1 MTNTS
6 HKVESAHAVRDGLI
20 FGVVAYALWGVFP
33 IYLKAVSDAS
43 ATEILAHR
51 IFWSVP
57 FGAVL
62 IALRKQWG
70 EVFTAFKTPR
80 VLALLG
86 VSAVAIAGNWLI
98 YVWSVNNDRILEA
111 SLGYYINPL
120 MYVAA
125 GVFIMGERLRLAQI
139 IAVALAALGVL
150 VLTFGAGV
158 FPWVSIS
165 LAILFTLYGYL
176 RKTTP
181 VGAMP
186 GLFVETTLLSPLA
199 LIYFL
204 WLMSAGTAVYLN
216 QSLEMDILLVLAGP
230 VTVVP
235 LVHLSHLSAQV
246 QEALL
251 GTVAQSKWK
260 FHQVICWLGCC
271 HYCQHLWRHQWGRLI
286 LEHVV
291 RGLNHSLQ
299 FLFSSQASF
308 SSTQE
313 RCSICL
319 GRQGS
324 LWLPFL
330 VANPVPP
337 NFGRRKK
344 GCLHLPFCWHCF
356 RR

>member
-235 LVHLSHLSAQV
+235 LVLFALSARR
-246 QEALL
+246 LRL
-251 GTVAQSKWK
+251 STVGFLQY
-260 FHQVICWLGCC
+260 IGPT
-271 HYCQHLWRHQWGRLI
+271 
-286 LEHVV
+286 
-291 RGLNHSLQ
+291 LQ
-299 FLFSSQASF
+299 FALGLYYGEPFTWAHGICFGLIWTALAIFSIDAARANRA
-308 SSTQE
+308 E
-313 RCSICL
+313 RL
-319 GRQGS
+319 M
-324 LWLPFL
+324 
-330 VANPVPP
+330 
-337 NFGRRKK
+337 K
-344 GCLHLPFCWHCF
+344 GA
-356 RR
+356 